1 MKIKNIEEMKTEL
14 LKSRYRN
21 YMLFVLGI
29 NTGLRISGLL
39 ELKVKDV
46 KDKIYII
53 LVEQKQI
60 KIRKFLL
67 TIC

>member
-1 MKIKNIEEMKTEL
+1 MKTEL

-29 NTGLRISGLL
+29 NKGLKISGLL

-46 KDKIYII
+46 KDKTYII

-60 KIRKFLL
+60 KIRNFLL